1 MNSYLMLLFDI
12 LRILNS
18 NLYYFIYILFNFV
31 LIINMINTQAYS
43 YFIVYSLTF
52 LSS

>member
-1 MNSYLMLLFDI
+1 MLLFDI

-18 NLYYFIYILFNFV
+18 NLYYFIYIWFN
-31 LIINMINTQAYS
+31 LIIFIINTQAYS